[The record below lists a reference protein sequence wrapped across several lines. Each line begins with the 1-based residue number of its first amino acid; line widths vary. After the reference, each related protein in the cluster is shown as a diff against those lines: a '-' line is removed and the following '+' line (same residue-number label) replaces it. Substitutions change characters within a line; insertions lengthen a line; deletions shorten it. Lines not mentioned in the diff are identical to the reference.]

1 MQERRKYQR
10 VDISFPVECDEVL
23 HKNYFYTVS
32 KDLSTGG
39 VRIVSNKFLPKN
51 EQIKVSINLID
62 KIVDLTAKVAWCNE
76 VRASD
81 NYLCG
86 LEFVETNKNR
96 RNEITSFLS
105 KINQ

>member
-1 MQERRKYQR
+1 MQERRKYPR
-10 VDISFPVECDEVL
+10 IDISFPVECDEVL
-23 HKNYFYTVS
+23 RKNYFYTVS

-62 KIVDLTAKVAWCNE
+62 KIINLNAKVAWCNE

-81 NYLCG
+81 DYLCG
-86 LEFVETNKNR
+86 LEFVEANKNR

-105 KINQ
+105 KISQ

>member
-1 MQERRKYQR
+1 MQERRKHPR
-10 VDISFPVECDEVL
+10 VDISFPVECDEMS

-32 KDLSTGG
+32 KDLSAGG

-51 EQIKVSINLID
+51 EQIKISINLID
-62 KIVDLTAKVAWCNE
+62 KMVNLNAKVAWCNE
-76 VRASD
+76 ARASD

-86 LEFVETNKNR
+86 LEFIEANKSS
-96 RNEITSFLS
+96 RNEISGFLS